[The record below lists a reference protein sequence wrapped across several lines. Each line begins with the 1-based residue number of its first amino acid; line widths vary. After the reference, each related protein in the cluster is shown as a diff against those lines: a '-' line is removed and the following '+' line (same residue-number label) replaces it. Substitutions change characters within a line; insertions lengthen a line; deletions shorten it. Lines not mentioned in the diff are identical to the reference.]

1 MQVLSVPHYLMTKV
15 MNINIETVNSLFDS
29 AIEIGC
35 KAYKGEKLCNHIS
48 FKVGGP
54 CPLLIEPKNEK
65 QLTDV
70 LKLIKETQTPY
81 TILGNGTNVLVL
93 DEGLDKVVVKIGDEM
108 TSLSLEGDD
117 VICCSAGTKVVT
129 LCKFALENSLSGL
142 EFAYGIPGTCGGA
155 VFMNA
160 GAYGGEVKDVIS
172 EITYLTPDLELKT
185 MPVEEAKLSY
195 RHSIFKENGC
205 IVVSAKFKMK
215 KAPKEEIKT
224 AMNDFLSRRKDKQ
237 PLEYPSAG
245 STFKRPEGY
254 FAGALIEQCGFKGKS
269 LGGAQIS
276 DKHAGFL
283 INKDNATAKD
293 ILDLI
298 NLTQET
304 VKKETGVAL
313 EPEVIILR

>member
-1 MQVLSVPHYLMTKV
+1 MIKV
-15 MNINIETVNSLFDS
+15 IKINPEKINKLFNS
-29 AIEIGC
+29 AIEMGC
-35 KAYKGEKLCNHIS
+35 KAYKDEMLCNHIS

-65 QLTDV
+65 QLTDI
-70 LKLIKETQTPY
+70 LKLIKETETPY

-93 DEGLDKVVVKIGDEM
+93 DEGLNTVVVKIGDEM
-108 TSLSLEGDD
+108 TSLTLEGND

-172 EITYLTPDLELKT
+172 EITYLTTDLELKT

-195 RHSIFKENGC
+195 RHSVFKENNC
-205 IVVSAKFKMK
+205 VVVSAKFKMK
-215 KAPKEEIKT
+215 KVPQEEIKA
-224 AMNDFLSRRKDKQ
+224 AMNDYLSRRKDKQ

-283 INKDNATAKD
+283 INKNNATAKD

-304 VKKETGVAL
+304 VKKETGVTL
-313 EPEVIILR
+313 EPEIIILR